1 MMRTAVDV
9 DVVVVVVD
17 DDDSVVVIVVVVLVV
32 VMVVAID
39 AHIAFASSLALHVS
53 QAYYKK
59 Y

>member
-1 MMRTAVDV
+1 MRMDV
-9 DVVVVVVD
+9 FVVLF
-17 DDDSVVVIVVVVLVV
+17 VVVVLVV